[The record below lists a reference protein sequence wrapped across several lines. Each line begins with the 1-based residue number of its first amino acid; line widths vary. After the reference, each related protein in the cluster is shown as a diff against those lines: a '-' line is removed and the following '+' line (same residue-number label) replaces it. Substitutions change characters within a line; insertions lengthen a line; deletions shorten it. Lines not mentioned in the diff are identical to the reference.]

1 MSSGRSPNIKYNA
14 SGYVDLTA
22 CDAIK
27 KADRENLK
35 ERRKRVMDKFY
46 EIAKSEGLQI
56 NSYISL
62 VEIENEE
69 GLQ

>member
-1 MSSGRSPNIKYNA
+1 MSLGRSPNIKFNA

-22 CDAIK
+22 RDAIQN
-27 KADRENLK
+27 ADRENLK
-35 ERRKRVMDKFY
+35 ERRKRIMDKFH

-62 VEIENEE
+62 VEIEDEE
-69 GLQ
+69 LQ